1 MKNLF
6 VPFVAVV
13 AMVPSVQ
20 AKVSKEEAAQ
30 LGMTGTPLT
39 PMGAIRQGN
48 ESGSIPEWTGGI
60 TSPPPQWEKGK
71 MHGDFDPFKD
81 DSPLFV
87 ITAANYKAY
96 EEKLTPGQKL
106 MFERYPDSYKMIVYP
121 TRRTAGY
128 PDEIYRATIANATR
142 TVALPNYGGLDGYGM
157 YGGDLPAGV
166 AFPIPKDGIEAQYS
180 HQTMYTGKYYRRLG
194 KAINAYNNGDI
205 VVGDIE
211 EYMMFPQQMSQA
223 EREEKLDWLKDGWFG
238 LIINIKGPARL
249 VGPVTMAK
257 ATLTPTELYAYQ
269 YAAGQ
274 RRVRVAP
281 DVGSYDNPAM
291 GSDGLRTGDD
301 RYFLFG
307 KLDRYK
313 FTLQGRK
320 EIFVPYNNYKL
331 ARSDVKINDIMHYPT
346 LNQDLPRYELHRV
359 WVVEAEL
366 LEGQSHQYAKRV
378 LYYDEDS
385 WTAQLQD
392 VYDKRGEY
400 WRFMEA
406 FTINFW
412 ELPATDYWGD
422 VHYDI
427 PSGRYSTY
435 TSWYNETS
443 PPDFDAY
450 LDKRF
455 WSPQGLRLLGTR

>member
-60 TSPPPQWEKGK
+60 TSPPPQWEKEK

-331 ARSDVKINDIMHYPT
+331 ARSDVKIKDIMHYPT

-406 FTINFW
+406 FMINFW

>member
-1 MKNLF
+1 MKKVFL
-6 VPFVAVV
+6 PFVAAV
-13 AMVPSVQ
+13 AMAASVE

-30 LGMTGTPLT
+30 LGLTGTPLT

-60 TSPPPQWEKGK
+60 SSPPPGWQKGK
-71 MHGDFDPFKD
+71 MHGDFDPYKD
-81 DSPLFV
+81 DDPLFV
-87 ITAANYKAY
+87 ITAENYKTYDAH
-96 EEKLTPGQKL
+96 LTAGQKL
-106 MFERYPDSYKMIVYP
+106 MFERYPDAYKMIVYP
-121 TRRTAGY
+121 TRRSAAY

-142 TVALPNYGGLDGYGM
+142 TVALPDYGGLDGYGIF
-157 YGGDLPAGV
+157 GGDLPGGV
-166 AFPIPKDGIEAQYS
+166 AFPIPKDGLEAQYS
-180 HQTMYTGKYYRRLG
+180 HQTMYTGKYYRRQG
-194 KAINAYNNGDI
+194 KAVNAYNGGDI
-205 VVGDIE
+205 VVGDIV
-211 EYMMFPQQMSQA
+211 EYMMFPQQMSEV
-223 EREEKLDWLKDGWFG
+223 EREEKLDWLKDAWFG
-238 LIINIKGPARL
+238 LMIDIKGPARL
-249 VGPVTMAK
+249 VGPVTLAK
-257 ATLTPTELYAYQ
+257 ATLSPTELYAYQ

-313 FTLQGRK
+313 FTLHGRK
-320 EIFVPYNNYKL
+320 EVFVPYNNYKL
-331 ARSDVKINDIMHYPT
+331 ASSDVSIADIMQYPT

-366 LEGQSHQYAKRV
+366 LEGESHQYARRV
-378 LYYDEDS
+378 LYFDEDS
-385 WTAQLQD
+385 WTALLQD

-406 FTINFW
+406 FMINFW

-422 VHYDI
+422 IHYDI

-443 PPDFDAY
+443 PPDYDAY
-450 LDKRF
+450 LNKRY

>member
-6 VPFVAVV
+6 LPFVAVM

-30 LGMTGTPLT
+30 LGLTGTPLT
-39 PMGAIRQGN
+39 PMGAVRQGN

-60 TSPPPQWEKGK
+60 TSPPPQWQKGK
-71 MHGDFDPFKD
+71 MYGDFDPFKD

-87 ITAANYKAY
+87 LTAANYKAY
-96 EEKLTPGQKL
+96 EDKLTPGQKL

-166 AFPIPKDGIEAQYS
+166 AFPIPKNGLEAQYS

-211 EYMMFPQQMSQA
+211 EHMMFPQQMSQA
-223 EREEKLDWLKDGWFG
+223 EREEKLDWLKDAWFG

-331 ARSDVKINDIMHYPT
+331 ARSDVKIKDIMHYPT

-392 VYDKRGEY
+392 VYDKRGQY

-406 FTINFW
+406 FMINFW
-412 ELPATDYWGD
+412 DLPATDYWGD

-443 PPDFDAY
+443 PPDFDIY